1 MRRLETALQRYAWGK
16 SGSESMVAQLKQSED
31 SDFDVDEGQTY
42 AELWMGTHPNGPSRV
57 MRDGHEGT
65 DELQGLY
72 GSAEG
77 PGMFLIE
84 LLETYPHFLGDQEHV
99 GDLPF
104 MFKVLSINKALS
116 IQAHPDKK
124 LAERLY
130 ATRPD
135 LYKDDNHKPEMA
147 VALSDF
153 EGLCGFR
160 PFREIG
166 KYPVY
171 SLEIYP
177 ELRAMVGAE
186 ATAQAFA
193 CTSGVR
199 EHEENA
205 LRVLFRAFVTANTDV
220 VTAQVSNLVE
230 RLKSEFCHGPA
241 GKLCNETNRSN
252 GNDGTYVVDVDCD
265 GHGHSRG
272 GSGGGGCSTSSTSSI
287 DNDDDGL
294 SAWRGK
300 SPSFANRVSSSVPAR
315 HRNFGAICEDGEDSD
330 MVAAEI
336 QQEEGLRGA
345 GGKLDGDRSGLEKA
359 EMDIVHVRGD
369 GDSEDLK
376 NEEMQMLNVA
386 DGASDGT
393 AETAD
398 GVTDNEDINTEEDD
412 SSQSHR
418 RPRPDGH
425 DRASDLSSSNNSSTS
440 NISTIHISNSNNSS
454 ISISSDCSSDNSSSS
469 GHASGNHGVHGVA
482 TISSTEKGQ
491 LASSM
496 RHNAAAAAAVGGG
509 IPSCAFRRRGW
520 SSSIL
525 AFSDVTGQRR
535 AKEDLAL
542 RELILRLAEE
552 YPGDI
557 GIMMPLLLNYL
568 RMGEGE
574 SFFMAANEPHAYL
587 KGDILEVMAR
597 SDNVVRVA
605 LTPKHRDVPLLC
617 QILTYNMGAPPI
629 VTPIQVDQFC
639 SRYTPPIKDFEML
652 DIQVPHGQEYATPP
666 APVAALAIVMAGTG
680 FARAGNGRQKLCRG
694 RAFFVPAGTTVVYT
708 NSSVAGEAAALWVC
722 LARSNINYAEGCE
735 ES

>member
-16 SGSESMVAQLKQSED
+16 SGSDSMVAQLKKSED

-84 LLETYPHFLGDQEHV
+84 LLETYPHYLGDQEHV

-220 VTAQVSNLVE
+220 VTAQVKNLVE
-230 RLKSEFCHGPA
+230 RLKSEFRHGRA
-241 GKLCNETNRSN
+241 GKLCNESNRSN
-252 GNDGTYVVDVDCD
+252 SNDGIHVVDVDYD
-265 GHGHSRG
+265 GPGHSRG
-272 GSGGGGCSTSSTSSI
+272 GSGGGGGGSSSSSSI

-294 SAWRGK
+294 STWRGK
-300 SPSFANRVSSSVPAR
+300 SDSFADRFSSSDPAR

-336 QQEEGLRGA
+336 QQEGVLRMA
-345 GGKLDGDRSGLEKA
+345 SGGPDGDCSGLEKV
-359 EMDIVHVRGD
+359 EMGIVHVRGD
-369 GDSEDLK
+369 GDSENLK
-376 NEEMQMLNVA
+376 NKEMQMLHAA

-393 AETAD
+393 ADTAD
-398 GVTDNEDINTEEDD
+398 GVTDNEDIHTEEDD

-418 RPRPDGH
+418 HPRTDGH
-425 DRASDLSSSNNSSTS
+425 DRASNSNSSNNSSSS
-440 NISTIHISNSNNSS
+440 NISTVHISNSSSS
-454 ISISSDCSSDNSSSS
+454 ISSGCSSDNSSSS
-469 GHASGNHGVHGVA
+469 GHASANHGVHGVA
-482 TISSTEKGQ
+482 RISSTEKGH
-491 LASSM
+491 LASSV

-509 IPSCAFRRRGW
+509 IPPCAFRRRGW

-525 AFSDVTGQRR
+525 AFSDVTEQRR

-542 RELILRLAEE
+542 RELILRLAAE

-666 APVAALAIVMAGTG
+666 APVAALAVVMAGTG
-680 FARAGNGRQKLCRG
+680 FACAGNGRQRLCRG
-694 RAFFVPAGTTVVYT
+694 MAFFVPAETTVVYT
-708 NSSVAGEAAALWVC
+708 NSCVAGEAALWVC
-722 LARSNINYAEGCE
+722 LARSNINYPEGCE